1 MNNKHLTFLDIIKLS
16 VEYLE
21 KRGVPNAKCD
31 TEWIVSNIT
40 QKKRVELYLNYENM
54 VAENHVH
61 EIRKNIIERGKRIP
75 LQHILGKVNFAGSE
89 LLCDQRALIPRPET
103 ELLTELVTDELGS
116 SFKGKILDLGTGT
129 GGIIITLC
137 KNFPH
142 AIGLGVDISKDAL
155 SLACENLA
163 KNKIKNLEI
172 KTFNWNEDEFNEKF
186 DAIIANPPYL
196 SEREWESAEP
206 EVKIFDPKI
215 ALVAKDDGIAD
226 IKKIIKISEN
236 NLVKNGLFALEIGVN
251 QEKKIA
257 DMMSVCFY
265 KINIIKDYCRKN
277 RYIIARKK

>member
-1 MNNKHLTFLDIIKLS
+1 MNNKHLTFLDIITLS

-21 KRGVPNAKCD
+21 KKGIPNAKCD
-31 TEWIVSNIT
+31 TEWIVSSIT

-54 VAENHVH
+54 VTENHVSK
-61 EIRKNIIERGKRIP
+61 IRKNIIERGKRIP

-89 LLCDQRALIPRPET
+89 LLCDHRALIPRPET

-142 AIGLGVDISKDAL
+142 AVGLGVDMSKDAL
-155 SLACENLA
+155 SLANENLIM
-163 KNKIKNLEI
+163 NQVKNLEF
-172 KTFNWNEDEFNEKF
+172 KSFDWNEDKFNENF

-196 SEREWESAEP
+196 SVEEWELAEP
-206 EVKIFDPKI
+206 EVKLFDPKI
-215 ALVAKDDGIAD
+215 ALISKDNGIAD

-236 NLVKNGLFALEIGVN
+236 NLNSNGLLALEIGTN
-251 QEKKIA
+251 QEKVIA
-257 DMMSVCFY
+257 DIMSVSFY
-265 KINIIKDYCRKN
+265 KIKIFKDYCKKN
-277 RYIIARKK
+277 RFIMARKK